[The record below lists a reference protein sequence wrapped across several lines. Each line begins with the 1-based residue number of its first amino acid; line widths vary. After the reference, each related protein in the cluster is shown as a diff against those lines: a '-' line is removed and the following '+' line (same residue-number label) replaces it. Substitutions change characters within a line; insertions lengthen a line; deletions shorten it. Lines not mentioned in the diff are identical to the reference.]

1 MGKKIDPLSLLP
13 PPLAR
18 GASHKGERELP
29 PLGKGRLGGVKEDAS
44 IPLKNYLTSVKI
56 EDKKNCLKY
65 GARAVSGITVGES
78 PEWLKKRLIQV
89 GMNPINNIVDITNF
103 ILMELGQPLHAFDAD
118 KLHGKKIIVRP
129 AKRGEKIL
137 ALDNQ
142 DYALDESMLVIADAE
157 RAVAIAGVMGGRETG
172 IIAETRNIVIES
184 ALFNPSSVRKTA
196 RKLSLRSD
204 SSLRFE
210 RGIDPAL
217 QESALDYAAQLVADI
232 CGGQIAKGKII
243 VGVKSSGA
251 VKIKV
256 STIYLKKIL
265 GITAPNNFPPLDT
278 RFSSERE
285 NRRRGGVT
293 LSAAKI
299 KSILTSLGCRVSGTS
314 NLIVVPP
321 SWRNDLRLP
330 ADIAEE
336 VGRVYGYDKLGVQYL
351 AGELR
356 PPEVARELEVA
367 DWMRDQMARM
377 GYNEVLSYSFY
388 SEKEAR
394 STGWDHL
401 ELENPINP
409 NQKFLRTGVATHLL
423 ELAREIQRRG
433 EEAKIFEIG
442 KVFFPKNETPPL
454 SKGRRGGV
462 ETDVLPKEE
471 LHLAAV
477 LVKKQPADK
486 NFMEM
491 RGVAEKLWLDSVV
504 NVVDNVAVF
513 EINLTE
519 IAPNF
524 SDRARFEPLP
534 EFPFITR
541 DLALVFDEDKKWE
554 EIRKVIKAEG
564 GALLGP
570 VHAFDVYRGKDI
582 SPLLRGSATP
592 TVPPLGLAPRASEGR
607 KGAGGS
613 KSIAF
618 RMIFSAPN
626 RTLKTEE
633 VDKLI
638 EKIKSALESQFGA
651 KAR

>member
-1 MGKKIDPLSLLP
+1 
-13 PPLAR
+13 
-18 GASHKGERELP
+18 
-29 PLGKGRLGGVKEDAS
+29 
-44 IPLKNYLTSVKI
+44 
-56 EDKKNCLKY
+56 
-65 GARAVSGITVGES
+65 
-78 PEWLKKRLIQV
+78 
-89 GMNPINNIVDITNF
+89 
-103 ILMELGQPLHAFDAD
+103 
-118 KLHGKKIIVRP
+118 
-129 AKRGEKIL
+129 
-137 ALDNQ
+137 
-142 DYALDESMLVIADAE
+142 
-157 RAVAIAGVMGGRETG
+157 
-172 IIAETRNIVIES
+172 
-184 ALFNPSSVRKTA
+184 
-196 RKLSLRSD
+196 
-204 SSLRFE
+204 
-210 RGIDPAL
+210 
-217 QESALDYAAQLVADI
+217 
-232 CGGQIAKGKII
+232 
-243 VGVKSSGA
+243 
-251 VKIKV
+251 
-256 STIYLKKIL
+256 
-265 GITAPNNFPPLDT
+265 
-278 RFSSERE
+278 
-285 NRRRGGVT
+285 
-293 LSAAKI
+293 
-299 KSILTSLGCRVSGTS
+299 
-314 NLIVVPP
+314 
-321 SWRNDLRLP
+321 
-330 ADIAEE
+330 
-336 VGRVYGYDKLGVQYL
+336 
-351 AGELR
+351 GELR

-367 DWMRDQMARM
+367 AWMRDQMARM